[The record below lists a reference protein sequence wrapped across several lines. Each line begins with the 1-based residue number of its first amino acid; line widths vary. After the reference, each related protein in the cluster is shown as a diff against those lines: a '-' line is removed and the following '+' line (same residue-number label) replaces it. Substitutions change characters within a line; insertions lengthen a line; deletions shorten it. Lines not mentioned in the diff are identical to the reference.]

1 MLKFQREFCAQF
13 KALYAASMTDA
24 LAGRAHDQRATA
36 HKRLAADVAKVVQ
49 AVAQFRL
56 LQRLRELERA
66 AANAEFRV
74 DGNTLN
80 TLVAEIY
87 KPATAFD
94 DGVIAFI
101 GNARFNTSRRG
112 HKSTPVRSFVKSLA
126 RVYRV
131 FALSEAYTSKRCSCC
146 GSTLERASATSY
158 RFWFCPHCGVDAAFN
173 KDFGACRSL
182 LRNGLLLITTGKKP
196 ARWCTLEQ
204 VYNDKRAKRWAT
216 RRAVPG
222 AAPQQ
227 TQERQPTLAEINAA
241 DALEL
246 LFAPRTRARLQREEG
261 EVIDQNP
268 QDVQPPPDPPPDPQ
282 PALAQCVDTNVD
294 DDDAGDHE
302 LPSGGRASVDAAQS
316 GLEDAPAFNQ

>member
-1 MLKFQREFCAQF
+1 M
-13 KALYAASMTDA
+13 
-24 LAGRAHDQRATA
+24 
-36 HKRLAADVAKVVQ
+36 
-49 AVAQFRL
+49 
-56 LQRLRELERA
+56 
-66 AANAEFRV
+66 
-74 DGNTLN
+74 
-80 TLVAEIY
+80 
-87 KPATAFD
+87 
-94 DGVIAFI
+94 
-101 GNARFNTSRRG
+101 
-112 HKSTPVRSFVKSLA
+112 
-126 RVYRV
+126 
-131 FALSEAYTSKRCSCC
+131 
-146 GSTLERASATSY
+146 
-158 RFWFCPHCGVDAAFN
+158 
-173 KDFGACRSL
+173 
-182 LRNGLLLITTGKKP
+182 LLITTGKKP

-282 PALAQCVDTNVD
+282 PALAQCVDMNVD

-316 GLEDAPAFNQ
+316 GLEDAPAFNP